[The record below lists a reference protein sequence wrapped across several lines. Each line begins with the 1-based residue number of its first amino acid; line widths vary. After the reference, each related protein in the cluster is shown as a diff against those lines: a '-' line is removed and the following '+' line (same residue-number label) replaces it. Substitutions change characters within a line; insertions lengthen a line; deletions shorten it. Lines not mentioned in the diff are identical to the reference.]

1 MYLWESGYASMED
14 MNIEKLQSKTL
25 EGRVAL
31 VTGGSAGI
39 GFGAAK
45 RLSEAGAFVYIV
57 SRRQEQIEQAAA
69 RLGTSVRGIAVDV
82 TKKDHLERLAETIQ
96 KEHGGLDIIF
106 ANAGGGK
113 PIAFEEL
120 TGEDIDHLLGVNIK
134 GVIFTVQTMLPI
146 LQDGASVILN
156 ASITADMGLPGF
168 AVYAATKAAVRSLAR
183 SWTTDLK
190 HRGIRVN
197 AISPGV
203 VLTEGYR
210 TEQKMTE
217 EQVTDYAQRVTSE
230 IPVGRVGTPEDIG
243 DSVVFLA
250 SDASSFITGI
260 DLVVDGGQ
268 TRVYAGKN

>member
-1 MYLWESGYASMED
+1 M
-14 MNIEKLQSKTL
+14 
-25 EGRVAL
+25 
-31 VTGGSAGI
+31 
-39 GFGAAK
+39 
-45 RLSEAGAFVYIV
+45 
-57 SRRQEQIEQAAA
+57 
-69 RLGTSVRGIAVDV
+69 RGIAVDV
-82 TKKDHLERLAETIQ
+82 TKKDDLERLAETIQ

-203 VLTEGYR
+203 VPTEGYR

-217 EQVTDYAQRVTSE
+217 EQVSAYAQRVTSE

-243 DSVVFLA
+243 YSVVFLA

>member
-1 MYLWESGYASMED
+1 MED

-82 TKKDHLERLAETIQ
+82 TKKDDLERLAETIQ

-203 VLTEGYR
+203 VPTEGYR

-217 EQVTDYAQRVTSE
+217 EQVSDYAQRVTSE